1 MQSRWA
7 RIGILAG
14 AVVVIVL
21 LFVVL
26 GGDGSDDSGTQA
38 LITEEPT
45 GGSVAGAG
53 AGGAGETPAEPPSE
67 PEPEPEPEDPTIVIR
82 GGEPV
87 DGVAELDYTK
97 GDQARFRVRSDVA
110 DEVHVH
116 GYEIIKNV
124 DAGGSVKFD
133 FSADIDG
140 LFEVELEGSHLQIAE
155 LRVQP

>member
-14 AVVVIVL
+14 AVVVIVV

-45 GGSVAGAG
+45 GESVAGAG
-53 AGGAGETPAEPPSE
+53 AGGAGEPPSE
-67 PEPEPEPEDPTIVIR
+67 REPEPEPEDPTIGIR

-116 GYEIIKNV
+116 GYDIIKDV
-124 DAGGSVKFD
+124 DAGGAVKFD

-155 LRVQP
+155 LRGQP